1 MLDTTYEDTWNTRE
15 ERLRELGMSYKEFLL
30 SDTWKAVKLK
40 ASSRKNYQTCEFCD
54 CTKVELHHSSY
65 KWLGTKDELRTV
77 YACCR
82 YHHELIHKMSKELN
96 ISVRLSTNY
105 FRNYKNRFRNKK
117 ITKIACVTQEQLEQ
131 YLKVFNR
138 TDTYRQY

>member
-30 SDTWKAVKLK
+30 SDMWREVKLK
-40 ASSRKNYQTCEFCD
+40 AKSRKNYQTCEFCD
-54 CTKVELHHSSY
+54 CSEVDLHHSSY

-82 YHHELIHKMSKELN
+82 YHHELIHRMAKELN

-105 FRNYKNRFRNKK
+105 FRNHKNKFRNKK
-117 ITKIACVTQEQLEQ
+117 IISLADITQEKLQK
-131 YLKVFNR
+131 YLHVFNKGG
-138 TDTYRQY
+138 T